1 MKLCQA
7 GDIFRNRDQ
16 KMKVESENVTNS
28 QLAGFTFKKS
38 VPTEPELSA
47 FDTKFMLRLAET
59 EKKTSTVLLKSGRKI
74 CYFDESGS
82 SSESDPASLPVVLCI
97 HGMGQSKELWI
108 EPEPIPN
115 VRLIAI
121 DRIGHGG
128 SSPQPV
134 PYLFADGVPEIEEF
148 LDKIGVGK
156 FYVVGHSA
164 GGGWALQV
172 GVCNQCMGQFHKH
185 LLCR

>member
-1 MKLCQA
+1 
-7 GDIFRNRDQ
+7 
-16 KMKVESENVTNS
+16 MKVESENVANS
-28 QLAGFTFKKS
+28 QLAAFTFKKP

-47 FDTKFMLRLAET
+47 FDAKFMLRLAEI
-59 EKKTSTVLLKSGRKI
+59 EKKTITVTLKSGRKI
-74 CYFDESGS
+74 CYFDECA
-82 SSESDPASLPVVLCI
+82 SSENDPESLPTVVCI

-115 VRLIAI
+115 IRLIAI

-134 PYLFADGVPEIEEF
+134 PYLFRDGVPEIGEF

-164 GGGWALQV
+164 GAGWALQV
-172 GVCNQCMGQFHKH
+172 ISLPEK
-185 LLCR
+185 

>member
-1 MKLCQA
+1 
-7 GDIFRNRDQ
+7 
-16 KMKVESENVTNS
+16 MKVESENVTNS
-28 QLAGFTFKKS
+28 QLAAFTFKKP
-38 VPTEPELSA
+38 VPTEPQLSA
-47 FDTKFMLRLAET
+47 FDTRFMLRLAET
-59 EKKTSTVLLKSGRKI
+59 EKKTSTVMLKSGRKI
-74 CYFDESGS
+74 CYFDECG

-172 GVCNQCMGQFHKH
+172 GVSPKTTVIF
-185 LLCR
+185 